1 MVVKIFEKNALGKEI
16 NRMYI
21 FYDHNLSTF
30 GIRGGNTS
38 KQGKITSYSY
48 YTDHISGATSM
59 VNALSSKFVKLSICL
74 VNYSNLPVDSNNIT
88 YELLLDNDM
97 SLNEMVGFDFDRKFS
112 HKNSSSLITREI
124 ETYLRLTTNV
134 YNDY

>member
-1 MVVKIFEKNALGKEI
+1 MVVKIFEKNAAGIEI

-59 VNALSSKFVKLSICL
+59 VNALSAKFVKLSICL
-74 VNYSNLPVDSNNIT
+74 VNYSNLPADSNNIT
-88 YELLLDNDM
+88 YDLLLKTDIG
-97 SLNEMVGFDFDRKFS
+97 LNEMVGFDFDKKFFD
-112 HKNSSSLITREI
+112 KKESSLMFREV
-124 ETYLRLTTNV
+124 EKYLRLMTNV